1 MKNLIQ
7 KLTDKNTETFNQF
20 TKDLNNC
27 LTTNEV
33 LSKWFYTALIPTS
46 SQNKTWKDLE
56 TLKQYLIK
64 RKQISLIKELNKE
77 VNKIETIFDTTNVIK
92 DIQVV
97 IEWKKSTWGK
107 NPKAQITVNFEN
119 GIRNS
124 FVSGSIGGCG
134 YDKECTSI
142 AECFNQCNELLR
154 ILYNVK
160 EQNIDTNL
168 HELLGYGSGYGLLP
182 YFEGGVGFSCL
193 ERILEKFGYKTS
205 EIVSTNNVTAY
216 SIVKQ

>member
-1 MKNLIQ
+1 MIP
-7 KLTDKNTETFNQF
+7 
-20 TKDLNNC
+20 NN
-27 LTTNEV
+27 V
-33 LSKWFYTALIPTS
+33 L
-46 SQNKTWKDLE
+46 
-56 TLKQYLIK
+56 
-64 RKQISLIKELNKE
+64 
-77 VNKIETIFDTTNVIK
+77 VHVIK

-97 IEWKKSTWGK
+97 VEWKKSTYGK
-107 NPKAQITVNFEN
+107 NPTARITVNFEN
-119 GIRNS
+119 GVRNS

-134 YDKECTSI
+134 YDKECTAI

-160 EQNIDTNL
+160 ENYVDSNS

-205 EIVSTNNVTAY
+205 QIVSTKNLDAY